1 MLFQRNFFFSHWIS
15 LKCITISNKMGCEQQ
30 FTSTLKIILS
40 SELPLLLGKLWESA
54 ICLLN
59 KKRCAFEL
67 PVQKKCQTLRMGPGF
82 YAHTLVCIEALLQ
95 YWAPQWEPAVGVNLF
110 ISVRMEGEDEGMG
123 EKTRAGQMKEIAGVG
138 TAGTL
143 RDWVDWWLTVEESS
157 LMKLTWGF
165 HCGPITIPVCVSW
178 DWIIC
183 FTWRFD
189 SGSVQPVLV
198 VNYAPW
204 SSWLSQKELCP

>member
-1 MLFQRNFFFSHWIS
+1 MLFQRNFFSHWIS

-95 YWAPQWEPAVGVNLF
+95 YRAPQWEPAVGVNLF

-143 RDWVDWWLTVEESS
+143 RDWVDWWLTVWRIVPDEID
-157 LMKLTWGF
+157 LR
-165 HCGPITIPVCVSW
+165 IPLWTHNYSRLRSW

-198 VNYAPW
+198 VNYAPR